1 MFVGPSI
8 WLDILRALSL
18 VMVIEGI
25 LPFVA
30 PPRSREVFA
39 RLATLDDKGLRTIGL
54 LSMLSGLGAL
64 QLIHWLA

>member
-1 MFVGPSI
+1 M

-25 LPFVA
+25 MPFVS
-30 PPRSREVFA
+30 PPRAREVFA
-39 RLATLDDKGLRTIGL
+39 RLSSQDDRGLRTLGALSILAGL
-54 LSMLSGLGAL
+54 IAL

>member
-1 MFVGPSI
+1 M
-8 WLDILRALSL
+8 WLDVLRALSL

-39 RLATLDDKGLRTIGL
+39 RMATLDDRALRTIGA
-54 LSMLSGLGAL
+54 LSMLGGLVAL
-64 QLIHWLA
+64 QLIHWLS

>member
-1 MFVGPSI
+1 M

-25 LPFVA
+25 MPFVS
-30 PPRSREVFA
+30 PPRAREVFA
-39 RLATLDDKGLRTIGL
+39 RLSAQDDRGLRTLGALSIVAGL
-54 LSMLSGLGAL
+54 IAL